1 VSASVGDYFFVVVYW
16 PAAGG
21 SVKKPLLVLIAL
33 VLILVGGTFYYFV
46 ISYFGQDLLGRV
58 IALPGTIAVIVGC
71 VLLWEQT
78 KTVLEPFTTPLLE
91 PISTPEHQARFIK
104 GCFDILRNLLMV
116 GPIKYFAQ
124 KTGSVVLSIVYQAI

>member
-1 VSASVGDYFFVVVYW
+1 VLREVSASVGDYFFVVVYW

-78 KTVLEPFTTPLLE
+78 KTVLEPFRLAHPNIKHASSRAASTYCEIL
-91 PISTPEHQARFIK
+91 PISLHNV
-104 GCFDILRNLLMV
+104 FDDPM
-116 GPIKYFAQ
+116 A
-124 KTGSVVLSIVYQAI
+124 S